1 LSNISDLIFYGLCI
15 IDHIRGEH
23 LIDLEFFIDK
33 FLEFLSVS
41 DFIDELSNLN
51 DLFFEIRY
59 KLAKG
64 LNAIFF

>member
-1 LSNISDLIFYGLCI
+1 LEVFKLIFLI
-15 IDHIRGEH
+15 FIRGEH